1 MPGIVAGAL
10 VAHPP
15 VLVPEVGGPN
25 AERVEATAAAMRRLD
40 AILSRTDADLL
51 IVVSPH
57 SPAGAFDLPVRRG
70 PEVSGDLGRFRA
82 PHVRVAATVD
92 LDCTARLMTV
102 AGQAGFRLSWSADDD
117 LDHGVVVPLHFLPRT
132 RAGRAVIILGISGW
146 PLEQFHRFG
155 AWLHGQLQDRD
166 AILLASG
173 DLSHRLTRDAPYGF
187 RKEGSLF
194 DDLVVGALRTQDW
207 ESIERVDPELVEEAG
222 ECGLR
227 PLAILLGAA
236 RAAGLRS
243 DVLSYEGP
251 FGVGYPVVHFGQDA
265 GVTDI
270 QALGRRAIE
279 TYLRDGRVIDPPEPV
294 APELRRPSAAFVT
307 LRKAGELRGCMGSI
321 IPTQASAAA
330 EIVRYAIASAIR
342 DPRFDPV
349 ALQEVE
355 QLTVSVQLLDPPEPV
370 TSLADLDPAVYG
382 VIARRGDRQAL
393 LLPGIEG
400 IESVAQ
406 QLAAVCQKAGID
418 PGGPLTLERFRT
430 RTIS

>member
-10 VAHPP
+10 IAHPP
-15 VLVPEVGGPN
+15 VLVPEVGGLS
-25 AERVEATAAAMRRLD
+25 AERVGRTAAAMRRLD
-40 AILSRTDADLL
+40 DMLSGTDGDLL

-57 SPAGAFDLPVRRG
+57 GPGGMFELPVRRG

-82 PHVRVAATVD
+82 PHVKVAASVD
-92 LDCTARLMTV
+92 VDGSARLVTA
-102 AGQAGFRLSWSADDD
+102 AGQAGFRLRWSGDNN
-117 LDHGVVVPLHFLPRT
+117 LDHGVVVPLHVLPRT
-132 RAGRAVIILGISGW
+132 SAGRLVIVLGISGW

-155 AWLHGQLQDRD
+155 AWLHGQILDRN

-187 RKEGSLF
+187 QKEGAVF
-194 DDLVVGALRTQDW
+194 DNLVIEALHTQDW
-207 ESIERVDPELVEEAG
+207 ESIGRVAPALAEEAG

-227 PLAILLGAA
+227 PLALLLGAA

-243 DVLSYEGP
+243 EVLSYEGP
-251 FGVGYPVVHFGQDA
+251 FGVGYPVVHFGKNG
-265 GVTDI
+265 GVSDI

-279 TYLRDGRVIDPPEPV
+279 TYLSEGRVIDPPEPV
-294 APELRRPSAAFVT
+294 APELQQPSAAFVT

-321 IPTQASAAA
+321 VPTRPSAAA
-330 EIVRYAIASAIR
+330 EIIRYAIASAVR

-349 ALQEVE
+349 TLSEVDH
-355 QLTVSVQLLDPPEPV
+355 LTVSVQLLDPPEPV
-370 TSLADLDPAVYG
+370 ASLADLDPTVYG
-382 VIARRGDRQAL
+382 LIARRGDRQAL
-393 LLPGIEG
+393 LLPGIDG
-400 IESVAQ
+400 IGSVVE